1 MGDDDSTARRR
12 KGMTG
17 RPTHIAKS
25 SLPAL
30 VAVALVLGAGM
41 IPAAP
46 ALADHD
52 DGPSV
57 GFHFFFDLPAPP
69 FIVLPPPPPPPR
81 AYYYQPAPRAVY
93 MHRPYYRAWQ
103 YRERYHRDRDDDRHE
118 RRGHRHHGDRDDD

>member
-1 MGDDDSTARRR
+1 
-12 KGMTG
+12 MTC
-17 RPTHIAKS
+17 RPTDHLPKS
-25 SLPAL
+25 NLPAL
-30 VAVALVLGAGM
+30 VAVALVLGAGL

-46 ALADHD
+46 ARADHGD

-57 GFHFFFDLPAPP
+57 GFHFFFDFPSPP

-93 MHRPYYRAWQ
+93 MHRPYYRAWK
-103 YRERYHRDRDDDRHE
+103 YRERYHQDRDDDRHE